1 MAGFSNNHYMFGK
14 PTRFYSNKQEKH
26 IAKAVS
32 GKQVTNS
39 GATPFCKGDVT
50 TDNWLFEA
58 KTKTK
63 ESDSFSIKREW
74 LEKNKEEAFAMR
86 KDYNALVLDFGDGK
100 QFYVIDEKTFLTMK
114 GALENGDNTSI

>member
-1 MAGFSNNHYMFGK
+1 MK

-32 GKQVTNS
+32 GKQVVNS
-39 GATPFCKGDVT
+39 GATPFNKGDVT

-86 KDYNALVLDFGDGK
+86 KEYNALVIDFGDGK
-100 QFYVIDEKTFLTMK
+100 QFYVVDEHTFLQMK
-114 GALENGDNTSI
+114 EALDGSTLS